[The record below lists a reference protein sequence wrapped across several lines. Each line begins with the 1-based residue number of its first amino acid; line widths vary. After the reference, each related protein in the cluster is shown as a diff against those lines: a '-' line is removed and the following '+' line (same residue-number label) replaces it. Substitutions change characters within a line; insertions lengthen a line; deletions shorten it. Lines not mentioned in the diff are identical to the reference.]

1 MGELM
6 AVSSHLEASLAS
18 RLRLAV
24 MRLGRRLRRQGG
36 GDLTP
41 SQASALSTL
50 ERLGPMTLGELSA
63 AEGVRPP
70 TLTKIVAALEEQ
82 GLVARQT
89 DPRDRRV
96 AHVAATPAGADL
108 LARARSTTDA
118 YLASRLAALP
128 PEDVAALTRAVEVL
142 ERLLESEE

>member
-1 MGELM
+1 M
-6 AVSSHLEASLAS
+6 ALPSSNLDAALAS

-41 SQASALSTL
+41 SQASALSSL

-89 DPRDRRV
+89 DPADRRV
-96 AHVAATPAGADL
+96 AHVAATEAAAAL
-108 LARARSTTDA
+108 LARLRSTTDA
-118 YLASRLAALP
+118 YLASRLSALPADDLAAL
-128 PEDVAALTRAVEVL
+128 ARAVEVL
-142 ERLLESEE
+142 ERLLEAEE

>member
-1 MGELM
+1 M
-6 AVSSHLEASLAS
+6 AISSQIDAALAS

-41 SQASALSTL
+41 SQASALSSL

-63 AEGVRPP
+63 TEGVRPP

-82 GLVARQT
+82 GLVTRQT
-89 DPRDRRV
+89 DRRDRRV
-96 AHVAATPAGADL
+96 AHVAATPAGAAL
-108 LARARSTTDA
+108 LARTRSTTDA

-128 PEDVAALTRAVEVL
+128 PEDLAVLSRAVEVL
-142 ERLLESEE
+142 EGLLETDE